1 MPENAL
7 QTVFPYFSMELNKNL
22 KNSSDKSYLIIFP
35 LLPDEDV
42 NKPLTQFLTILPWAT
57 NKHLNWL

>member
-22 KNSSDKSYLIIFP
+22 KISPDKSYLIIFP

-42 NKPLTQFLTILPWAT
+42 NKPLTQFLTILP
-57 NKHLNWL
+57 